1 MPKVPIDY
9 SKTIM
14 YKLVHKDDLDDVNV
28 YVGHTTNYTERKREH
43 IKNVVIYQVIKN
55 IIIKISIYKRKWR
68 MGRVGDVEN

>member
-28 YVGHTTNYTERKREH
+28 YVGHTTNYTERKIAHKKCCNLPSNKEYNNKKYQF
-43 IKNVVIYQVIKN
+43 IKKRNIDLEIKY
-55 IIIKISIYKRKWR
+55 I
-68 MGRVGDVEN
+68 